1 MICCF
6 TIFLSNQYGIY
17 CPIIVDMPWQDV
29 ICNGL
34 VTLAMEFWKLC
45 QFLFPLNYLCSQWM
59 QKIVHLSQMDHLGVK
74 TASCVTDWEKCFY
87 VKLRMVGKKETF
99 WILVGGVHIDKIWPW
114 KQESVQQLKGKG
126 GIRCVA
132 AWRIEK
138 SQVKQILLC
147 FL

>member
-1 MICCF
+1 
-6 TIFLSNQYGIY
+6 
-17 CPIIVDMPWQDV
+17 
-29 ICNGL
+29 
-34 VTLAMEFWKLC
+34 
-45 QFLFPLNYLCSQWM
+45 
-59 QKIVHLSQMDHLGVK
+59 MDHLGVK

-99 WILVGGVHIDKIWPW
+99 WIFVGGVHIDKIWPW